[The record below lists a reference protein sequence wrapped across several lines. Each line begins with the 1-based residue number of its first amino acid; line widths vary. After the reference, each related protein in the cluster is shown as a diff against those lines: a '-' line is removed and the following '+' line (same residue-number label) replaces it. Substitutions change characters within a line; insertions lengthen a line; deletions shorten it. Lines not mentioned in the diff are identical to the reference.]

1 MNKIFTTLTSLL
13 LAASPIIGFCQHTE
27 TGVLPSEKEKEFTEW
42 KKVQAD
48 GVSYE
53 YRIAFNGK
61 KALACHYNL
70 EIKNSSADKV
80 KLKIVTH
87 YMDRLV
93 KQRFGD
99 TFKETLKPGKD
110 KLFTFLTQGAKAG
123 KDIKEAP
130 DGELCIKG
138 CEFSYEIVAEKE

>member
-1 MNKIFTTLTSLL
+1 MRISTTLLL
-13 LAASPIIGFCQHTE
+13 TLVAIIPILSFGQHTE
-27 TGVLPSEKEKEFTEW
+27 RGDLPPQKEKEYTQW
-42 KKVQAD
+42 KKVTAD

-53 YRIAFNGK
+53 YRIAFSGK
-61 KALACHYNL
+61 RALTCNYLL
-70 EIKNSSADKV
+70 EIKNTSDAKL

-110 KLFTFLTQGAKAG
+110 KLFEFLTQGAKAG
-123 KDIKEAP
+123 KDMKDVP
-130 DGELCIKG
+130 DGELCLKG
-138 CEFSYEIVAEKE
+138 CDFFYEIIAEKE